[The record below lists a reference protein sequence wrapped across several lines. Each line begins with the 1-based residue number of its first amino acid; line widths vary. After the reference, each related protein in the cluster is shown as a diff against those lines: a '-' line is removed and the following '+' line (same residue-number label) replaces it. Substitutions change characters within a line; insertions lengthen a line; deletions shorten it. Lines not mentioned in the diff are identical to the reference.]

1 MKSRFDLKH
10 NIGKITPQSLEDLI
24 ILKEVLTPG
33 ILVTAKTPRSVKIR
47 REGRLIR
54 AKSGRREVVL
64 TINVEKIDLEE
75 ELRLTGKI
83 VGAPEHVERGY
94 HTIEVEPKTFLKI
107 EKEWKGWEI
116 DRIKSAERKPEP
128 ILICVL
134 DDREAD
140 FYLLKER
147 YRHLLNLSSE
157 AVGKRFEAKKF
168 EVKQEEYYKKIL
180 NELKKKFESVKRIVI
195 AGPAF
200 TKDTIH
206 RLIKEREKEFLGK
219 IMIEST
225 FHTGN
230 VGLQELLRKGLV
242 ERITKFSRVTEETK
256 AVEILL
262 REITKNGKG
271 VYSFEKTKEA
281 LEAGAVE
288 LLLVS
293 DKKIREFE
301 NLLEL
306 ADKMKVKI
314 MVISTSHENGE
325 KLFGLGGIGAILRY
339 KIS

>member
-1 MKSRFDLKH
+1 MRSRFDLKH
-10 NIGKITPQSLEDLI
+10 NIGKITPQSKEDLF
-24 ILKEVLTPG
+24 ILKEVLTPS

-54 AKSGRREVVL
+54 AKTGRREVVL
-64 TINVEKIDLEE
+64 TIQVEKIELKE

-83 VGAPEHVERGY
+83 VEAPENVEKGY
-94 HTIEVEPKTFLKI
+94 HTIEVEPRTFLKI

-134 DDREAD
+134 DDTEAD

-147 YRHLLNLSSE
+147 YKHLFHLSSE

-168 EVKQEEYYKKIL
+168 EMKRQEYYKKIL
-180 NELKKKFESVKRIVI
+180 NELKKRSERVKKLVI

-206 RLIKEREKEFLGK
+206 KLIKERKKELLEKV
-219 IMIEST
+219 MIEPT
-225 FHTGN
+225 FHIGN
-230 VGLQELLRKGLV
+230 VGLQELLRKGLIV
-242 ERITKFSRVTEETK
+242 KITKFSRITKETE

-262 REITKNGKG
+262 TEITKNGKG
-271 VYSFEKTKEA
+271 VYGFEKTKEA
-281 LEAGAVE
+281 LEMGVVE

-301 NLLEL
+301 SLLDL
-306 ADKMKVKI
+306 ADKMRVKI

-339 KIS
+339 KL